1 MKNSLTNPKL
11 KNWLCLGAMA
21 IGFNATPIQAQEG
34 QANKPRVNN
43 EKPGNRGQ
51 VKRVHPHALKL
62 ILQGNKKEAIAYLK
76 ETSAFEVNPKHTQ
89 LLLDIANDK
98 PNAWKYDATT
108 WPWERALPNT
118 ALKKDEPT
126 DKFTIAFGGGYT
138 LSDAGLQYLREN
150 DAAQFDDEDGPPPPS
165 EAPPSPEPELA
176 AA

>member
-89 LLLDIANDK
+89 PVSYTHL
-98 PNAWKYDATT
+98 T
-108 WPWERALPNT
+108 LPTN
-118 ALKKDEPT
+118 
-126 DKFTIAFGGGYT
+126 
-138 LSDAGLQYLREN
+138 REV
-150 DAAQFDDEDGPPPPS
+150 
-165 EAPPSPEPELA
+165 
-176 AA
+176 